1 MEVGQVEL
9 NFLLSLDDFVGYKD
23 ADGYEGDASDDNDN
37 NDKGW
42 DSSWRYLW
50 ENDLVVIVV
59 VGKFLTVDLEIDS
72 ASDVELIGEVRYF

>member
-42 DSSWRYLW
+42 DSSWRNL
-50 ENDLVVIVV
+50 
-59 VGKFLTVDLEIDS
+59 
-72 ASDVELIGEVRYF
+72 